1 MKTNVTNQFINHL
14 NAFML
19 LEKTPVL
26 VMKRLLLLLIV
37 LFFNVTISGQ
47 TRKIDED
54 APKIMEA
61 KAFITTLK
69 NKNSTSRKSK
79 PENTN
84 LEVLL
89 YDNQPSI
96 YFNSTEIKTLG
107 ENPKSFFVEFQNL
120 NKLSN
125 SNLLKNNI
133 EIVTIKINN
142 LNELN
147 STIDLSVF
155 SSFKKLKYVHIY
167 SSVDINESILSK
179 MISNYNEKY
188 SVFYTIENGDKSQ

>member
-1 MKTNVTNQFINHL
+1 MKANVPNQLIKYL
-14 NAFML
+14 NTYML
-19 LEKTPVL
+19 FEKQSIL

-37 LFFNVTISGQ
+37 VLYNIPISGQ
-47 TRKIDED
+47 TRKMDED
-54 APKIMEA
+54 APKIMEVQE
-61 KAFITTLK
+61 FISILN
-69 NKNSTSRKSK
+69 NKNSTARKSK
-79 PENTN
+79 PEKTN
-84 LEVLL
+84 LEKLL

-96 YFNSTEIKTLG
+96 YFNSSEVKTIG

-120 NKLSN
+120 NRLNN

-167 SSVDINESILSK
+167 SSVIITESILSK
-179 MISNYNEKY
+179 MIRNYDEKY
-188 SVFYTIENGDKSQ
+188 TVFYTIENGDKSQ

>member
-1 MKTNVTNQFINHL
+1 MKTNVPNQFINHL
-14 NAFML
+14 NTYML
-19 LEKTPVL
+19 FEKPFIS
-26 VMKRLLLLLIV
+26 VMKQLILMLIALL
-37 LFFNVTISGQ
+37 FNVTISGQ

-54 APKIMEA
+54 APKIMEV
-61 KAFITTLK
+61 KAYISALK
-69 NKNSTSRKSK
+69 NKNSSARKSK
-79 PENTN
+79 PEKTN
-84 LEVLL
+84 LEKLL

-96 YFNSTEIKTLG
+96 YFNSSEVKTIG
-107 ENPKSFFVEFQNL
+107 ENPKSFFVDFQNL
-120 NKLSN
+120 NRLNN

-167 SSVDINESILSK
+167 SSVIITESILSK
-179 MISNYNEKY
+179 MIRNYDEKY
-188 SVFYTIENGDKSQ
+188 TVFYTIENGDKSQ

>member
-1 MKTNVTNQFINHL
+1 MKTNVPNQFINHL
-14 NAFML
+14 NTYKLF
-19 LEKTPVL
+19 EKPFIS
-26 VMKRLLLLLIV
+26 VMKRLILLLIA

-54 APKIMEA
+54 APKIMEV
-61 KAFITTLK
+61 KAYISALK
-69 NKNSTSRKSK
+69 NKNSSARKSK
-79 PENTN
+79 PEKTN
-84 LEVLL
+84 LEKLL

-96 YFNSTEIKTLG
+96 YFNSSEVKTIG

-147 STIDLSVF
+147 STIDLFVF

-167 SSVDINESILSK
+167 SSVTINESILSK
-179 MISNYNEKY
+179 LIRNYDEKY
-188 SVFYTIENGDKSQ
+188 TIFYTIENGDKSQ

>member
-1 MKTNVTNQFINHL
+1 MKTNVPNQFINHL
-14 NAFML
+14 NTYKLF
-19 LEKTPVL
+19 EKPFIS
-26 VMKRLLLLLIV
+26 VMKRLILLLIA

-54 APKIMEA
+54 APKIMEVKTYISA
-61 KAFITTLK
+61 LK
-69 NKNSTSRKSK
+69 NKNSSARKSK
-79 PENTN
+79 PEKTN
-84 LEVLL
+84 LEKLL

-96 YFNSTEIKTLG
+96 YFNSSEVKTIG

-120 NKLSN
+120 NRLNN

-167 SSVDINESILSK
+167 SSVIITESILSK
-179 MISNYNEKY
+179 MIRNYDEKY
-188 SVFYTIENGDKSQ
+188 TVFYTIENGDKSQ